1 MKNRKRTT
9 LFWRYFSFI
18 SAVIL
23 ICYIILGSALLI
35 FVSRFR
41 INEKEKLLMENA
53 DSVAATA
60 AELIGTLK
68 NDSRSVILI
77 CNTLSLVS
85 KAVDADIFITNM
97 DGKVI
102 LCRDMLKSGA
112 VGPGGCI
119 IHGNTMPAAIMR
131 EVADSGG
138 YSEITNLD
146 GIYEKRHFV
155 VSHILKV
162 NGRNAG
168 AVFAVQPIGAFWS
181 YILSVLKIVAFSS
194 LVSLMLAFSFV
205 YYMTY
210 RLTKPLRQMSAA
222 IKSYS
227 KGDFSYR
234 VETNGD
240 DELSELSAAFNSM
253 AKSLAT
259 LEGSRRN
266 FVANVSHELKTPMTT
281 IGGFIDGILDGTI
294 EKKQHDYYLRIVS
307 EEVKRLS
314 RLVTSMLSLSKM
326 ETGKFELNYKKFNLS
341 EQVFKTL
348 LAFER
353 LIEEKGI
360 QITGLENMES
370 VYLTADEDLINQ
382 VIYNL
387 VDNAVKFTPP
397 GGTIE
402 IEIKPESE
410 RVLTRIKNT
419 GEGIPSEEIGRIF
432 ERFYKT
438 DKSRSHDVRGAGLGL
453 YIVKSIVE
461 MHGGQISV
469 SSAVDEFTEFIFTI
483 PLNR

>member
-1 MKNRKRTT
+1 
-9 LFWRYFSFI
+9 
-18 SAVIL
+18 
-23 ICYIILGSALLI
+23 
-35 FVSRFR
+35 
-41 INEKEKLLMENA
+41 
-53 DSVAATA
+53 
-60 AELIGTLK
+60 
-68 NDSRSVILI
+68 
-77 CNTLSLVS
+77 
-85 KAVDADIFITNM
+85 
-97 DGKVI
+97 
-102 LCRDMLKSGA
+102 
-112 VGPGGCI
+112 
-119 IHGNTMPAAIMR
+119 
-131 EVADSGG
+131 
-138 YSEITNLD
+138 
-146 GIYEKRHFV
+146 
-155 VSHILKV
+155 
-162 NGRNAG
+162 
-168 AVFAVQPIGAFWS
+168 VFAVQPVGAFWS

-194 LVSLMLAFSFV
+194 LVSLMLAFTFV

-234 VETNGD
+234 VETNGY

-294 EKKQHDYYLRIVS
+294 EKKQHEYYLRIVS

-419 GEGIPSEEIGRIF
+419 GEGISSEEIGRIF

-438 DKSRSHDVRGAGLGL
+438 DKSRSCDVRGAGLGL

-469 SSAVDEFTEFIFTI
+469 SSAEDEFTEFIFTI